1 MASLW
6 STTGIVR
13 QTICVCVVI
22 ICHGNGCLLYRRLYH
37 WFTYMMF
44 FLDAFIGLISCFI
57 RILLSML
64 FGLLFIMRMDRV
76 VLMRGLE
83 SLDTGV
89 CVFVCVCVCVCVCV
103 RHTVL
108 ICSVWYSCMYWYV
121 CTKFVLIMLTKSCKA
136 SDLLCE
142 SYSFIS
148 HKLTLN

>member
-1 MASLW
+1 MLSIATVYKPTHAQFSLRAEFLLVW
-6 STTGIVR
+6 ILAVVVFETVMCRFVFLVRRDLKRGILVINNR
-13 QTICVCVVI
+13 YCETKQCVHVSLF
-22 ICHGNGCLLYRRLYH
+22 ICHGNGCLLYRWLYH

-89 CVFVCVCVCVCVCV
+89 CVCVCVCVCV
-103 RHTVL
+103 
-108 ICSVWYSCMYWYV
+108 
-121 CTKFVLIMLTKSCKA
+121 
-136 SDLLCE
+136 
-142 SYSFIS
+142 SYSA
-148 HKLTLN
+148 L